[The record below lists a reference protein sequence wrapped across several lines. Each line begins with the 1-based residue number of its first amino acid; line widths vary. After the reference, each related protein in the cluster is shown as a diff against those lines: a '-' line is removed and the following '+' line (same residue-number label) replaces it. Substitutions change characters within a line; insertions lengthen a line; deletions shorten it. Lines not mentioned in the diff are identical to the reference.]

1 MISNNNSL
9 RKKFFVIITAYIIVF
24 LITFTVIFF
33 MFQKSSF
40 YFFIISIIAIF
51 FLNLLLVLF
60 IYLFISKD
68 IFKPIKYLINKVKNI
83 TDQDDFSIKLNINK
97 NNEIGE
103 LTYEFNSIL
112 KQLDF
117 SRKKFSGSLSELSEI
132 DWLTNVGNKQGFD
145 KKIIEELNRA
155 SRLIIP
161 FSLMIVNIDN
171 FKHYV
176 DKYGLQKGDQC
187 LIFVAK
193 AIRETFK
200 RAGDY
205 IARFGGEKF
214 AVILPN
220 TDTKGAL
227 IVSEKLQRKVYELN
241 LSGDTSN
248 VPPERITI
256 SIGVCST
263 ISKINSSHKELI
275 QNAEEALSDAKNDG
289 KNRIRIVKID

>member
-1 MISNNNSL
+1 M
-9 RKKFFVIITAYIIVF
+9 
-24 LITFTVIFF
+24 
-33 MFQKSSF
+33 
-40 YFFIISIIAIF
+40 
-51 FLNLLLVLF
+51 NLLLVSF
-60 IYLFISKD
+60 IYLFFSKD
-68 IFKPIKYLINKVKNI
+68 IFKPIKHLINQVKNI
-83 TDQDDFSIKLNINK
+83 TDQDDFTIKLNINRK
-97 NNEIGE
+97 DEIGE
-103 LTYEFNSIL
+103 LVYEFNSIL

-161 FSLMIVNIDN
+161 FSLMIVDIDN
-171 FKHYV
+171 FKHYIE
-176 DKYGLQKGDQC
+176 KYGLQKADQC
-187 LIFVAK
+187 LIFVSK

-205 IARFGGEKF
+205 IARYGGEKF

-241 LSGDTSN
+241 LSGETFTVSD
-248 VPPERITI
+248 RITI

-275 QNAEEALSDAKNDG
+275 QNAEEALTEAKNNG
-289 KNRIRIVKID
+289 KNRIRIVKLD